1 MSCRRSVF
9 VLLWAFF
16 AGLALSRPAS
26 LGAEAEG
33 WRDLLGGADLA
44 GWDSGSGK
52 RPSPGWVV
60 EDGALVRKDRAGY
73 IWTKE
78 RFGDFVLELEFKT
91 EGNSGVFIRTDN
103 PKDPVQTGIEIQ
115 VYTPV
120 KDPTKGSCGAV
131 YNCLAPTK
139 EMSRAGQW
147 NRMTITALDNELS
160 VIVNGEKIIDMDL
173 NRWTEPHKNP
183 DGTKNKFR
191 TAIKDFKREG
201 HIGFQDHGAPV
212 AYRNMRIKALRRE
225 R

>member
-1 MSCRRSVF
+1 MSDQRSVF
-9 VLLWAFF
+9 VLLGVFL
-16 AGLALSRPAS
+16 AGLALGRPAS

-33 WRDLLGGADLA
+33 WRDLLGGGDLS
-44 GWDSGSGK
+44 GWQDASGK
-52 RPSPGWVV
+52 RPGPGWAV

-73 IWTKE
+73 LWTKE
-78 RFGDFVLELEFKT
+78 RFGDFALELEFKT

-103 PKDPVQTGIEIQ
+103 LKDPVQTGIEIQ

-139 EMSRAGQW
+139 EMCRAGQW

-160 VIVNGEKIIDMDL
+160 VILNGEKIIDMDL
-173 NRWTEPHKNP
+173 NRWTEPQQNP

-191 TAIKDFKREG
+191 TALRDFKREG
-201 HIGFQDHGAPV
+201 HIGLQDHGAPV
-212 AYRNMRIKALRRE
+212 AYRNVRIKPLKRKR
-225 R
+225 

>member
-1 MSCRRSVF
+1 MSYRSSVL
-9 VLLWAFF
+9 VLLGAFL
-16 AGLALSRPAS
+16 AGLALGGPAS
-26 LGAEAEG
+26 LGAESEG
-33 WRDLLGGADLA
+33 WRDLLGGGDLS
-44 GWDSGSGK
+44 GWQDGSGK

-60 EDGALVRKDRAGY
+60 EDGALVRKNRAGY
-73 IWTKE
+73 IWTKK

-91 EGNSGVFIRTDN
+91 EGNSGVFIRTDDL
-103 PKDPVQTGIEIQ
+103 KDPVQTGIEIQ

-120 KDPTKGSCGAV
+120 KNPTPGSCGAV

-139 EMSRAGQW
+139 EMCRAGQW
-147 NRMTITALDNELS
+147 NRMTIMALDNELT
-160 VIVNGEKIIDMDL
+160 VILNGEKIIDMDL

-201 HIGFQDHGAPV
+201 HIGLQDHGAPV
-212 AYRNMRIKALRRE
+212 AYRNVRIKPLKRE